1 MKSINTTYNGQTL
14 KNFNLSADYLDNQ
27 LTLRNLSATLPGE
40 TEFKVTGDVFADNDE
55 LTYSLQ
61 PEYTTNDLQ
70 KLLGWLG
77 YQVNQVTQATYKRS
91 TGDATVEGT
100 LKTVKVS
107 PYEISVDKSSF
118 SGNMG
123 IITGERPNVFLEV
136 NADSVNF
143 DNYIPPL
150 PAEEQGGTLAEK
162 INRRFAR
169 LGFLNDFDMRLFGK
183 IGLGIYEN
191 IPFENTQFDMDTAQ
205 GVLTVSKLNVGAVA
219 NAAVDVSGVLKGM
232 GQSLQFENLKYS
244 LETKDLASF
253 LNKFALPLPN
263 ADLKKLKNFSSKG
276 ILTGSPELMAMK
288 TVSRLENIDF
298 IYGGQAGKQN
308 GQWVLRERL
317 I

>member
-1 MKSINTTYNGQTL
+1 MQLDTNKTKASLSNIVVKYGTTAGAGNILIPLAEEYADEDEEPSRRRAEIGFEMTDFDLTPIAAALKAGYEKYGAEGAAYNPQLKFDFIADLKSINTTYNGQTL

-118 SGNMG
+118 PAIWALLPARGRMSFLRLMPTALTLT
-123 IITGERPNVFLEV
+123 IIFRRCRPKSR
-136 NADSVNF
+136 AA
-143 DNYIPPL
+143 PL
-150 PAEEQGGTLAEK
+150 P
-162 INRRFAR
+162 
-169 LGFLNDFDMRLFGK
+169 
-183 IGLGIYEN
+183 
-191 IPFENTQFDMDTAQ
+191 
-205 GVLTVSKLNVGAVA
+205 
-219 NAAVDVSGVLKGM
+219 
-232 GQSLQFENLKYS
+232 
-244 LETKDLASF
+244 
-253 LNKFALPLPN
+253 
-263 ADLKKLKNFSSKG
+263 KKLTAV
-276 ILTGSPELMAMK
+276 LPDL
-288 TVSRLENIDF
+288 VS
-298 IYGGQAGKQN
+298 
-308 GQWVLRERL
+308 
-317 I
+317 